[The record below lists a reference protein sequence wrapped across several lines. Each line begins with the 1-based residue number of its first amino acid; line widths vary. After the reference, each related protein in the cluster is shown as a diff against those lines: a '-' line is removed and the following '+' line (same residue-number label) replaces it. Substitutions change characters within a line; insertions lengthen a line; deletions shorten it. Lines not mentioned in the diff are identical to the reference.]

1 MQDLY
6 AQALPG
12 ADDRG
17 LALAASGLIHPGTYA
32 ALTEVGLS
40 REEAAALVAESLTH
54 WIRRS
59 RR

>member
-6 AQALPG
+6 AQALPDT
-12 ADDRG
+12 DDRG
-17 LALAASGLIHPGTYA
+17 LALAASGLIHPGNA